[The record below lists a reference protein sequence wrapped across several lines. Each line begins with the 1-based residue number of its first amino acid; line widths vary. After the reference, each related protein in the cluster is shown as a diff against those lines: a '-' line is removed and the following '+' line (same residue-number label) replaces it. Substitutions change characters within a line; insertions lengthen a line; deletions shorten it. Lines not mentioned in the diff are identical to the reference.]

1 MSLSAARNG
10 PAGRAQPVIPAWQ
23 PGRGHVLLLV
33 PPLLFLAIFFM
44 WPLVRVVL
52 RSFMVPTPGV
62 QNYTPLLSH
71 SLYAH
76 VLLNTVEAAAIVTVL
91 CLLLAYPIAY
101 AIVCTRG
108 VTPKLIAAVVIVSL
122 WTSAVIRSYAWMIL
136 FQRRGVIND
145 LLLASGVISKRID
158 FLPGTFAVSVGMVH
172 IMLPFMILPLAANMQ
187 TIDRSLLRA
196 AAVLGANEAAAFR
209 KVFFPLSLPGI
220 YAGTTL
226 VFMISLGFFITPA
239 LLGGPNDMMAAVLIE
254 QQANELLNWGLASA
268 LATAFLVVVAIVYI
282 IYLMVT
288 RQTGRP
294 LEA

>member
-1 MSLSAARNG
+1 MSVARN
-10 PAGRAQPVIPAWQ
+10 ALTGRAEPAISAWK
-23 PGRGHVLLLV
+23 PGRGYVWLLV
-33 PPLLFLAIFFM
+33 PPLLFLAAFFV

-52 RSFMVPTPGV
+52 RSFTIPTLGV

-71 SLYAH
+71 SIYAH
-76 VLLNTVEAAAIVTVL
+76 VLLNTVEAAAIVTAL

-108 VTPKLIAAVVIVSL
+108 VTPKLIAAVVIASL

-145 LLLASGVISKRID
+145 LLLATGLISKRID
-158 FLPGTFAVSVGMVH
+158 FLPGPFAVNVGMVH
-172 IMLPFMILPLAANMQ
+172 IMLPFMILPLAANMR

-196 AAVLGANEAAAFR
+196 AAVLGASDAAAFW
-209 KVFFPLSLPGI
+209 KVFFPLSLPGV

-239 LLGGPNDMMAAVLIE
+239 LLGGPRDMMAAVLIE

-268 LATAFLVVVAIVYI
+268 LATAFLVVVAIVYTL
-282 IYLMVT
+282 YLRVT
-288 RQTGRP
+288 RQTGHP
-294 LEA
+294 LEV